1 MQDDTTQPTQI
12 SKEEYVKFKQWVQ
25 DVHGTT
31 RGHLRTE
38 IENALREYRASDTSA
53 EKLAR
58 IEDELTTVK
67 EMVATPHADGGS
79 VIESSES
86 ENTHAHAA
94 DTKPNPNAPR
104 SEKVAW
110 IVSKY
115 YNRDGG
121 STTEDVI
128 ASQIQDE
135 FGFGERTTAE
145 YQQLVLNELGAQ
157 PHPAKDNLYAWGDTL
172 REAKQE
178 REEALE
184 SAVEDEMERVS

>member
-12 SKEEYVKFKQWVQ
+12 SKEEYAKFKQWVQ
-25 DVHGTT
+25 DIHGTT

-86 ENTHAHAA
+86 ESTHAHAA

-121 STTEDVI
+121 STTEQVI
-128 ASQIQDE
+128 GSQIQDE
-135 FGFGERTTAE
+135 FGFGDRTTEE
-145 YQQLVLNELGAQ
+145 YQELVLEALDAEE
-157 PHPAKDNLYAWGDTL
+157 HPTKNNLYAWGDTL
-172 REAKQE
+172 TEAKQE
-178 REEALE
+178 RQGAVE
-184 SAVEDEMERVS
+184 SAVDDEMERVS